1 MSQTTEYNRSRVGV
15 RVQTCYRGKERHR
28 PSHCNYSKLTHRCP
42 NSTYSRS
49 CNTRVFII
57 NLQVFDR
64 WETGK
69 SLDGVKSHLEYKGT
83 KLSVYLILHFMAELP
98 IRSSWTRSITVSW
111 SYCASVWSLGFRKTE
126 RKVRHSPWS
135 LEQSA
140 VKLHCFHKKQHHSDK
155 HINVSV
161 VIMGYNTVNHRVTV
175 AVSGVWPVISHTL
188 VECLQIMW

>member
-69 SLDGVKSHLEYKGT
+69 SLDCVKSHLEYKGT

-98 IRSSWTRSITVSW
+98 YAPVELAPSLSPGLTVARCGAWGLEKQRGKSDTVPEVWSSLQLNSTVFIKNNITV
-111 SYCASVWSLGFRKTE
+111 
-126 RKVRHSPWS
+126 
-135 LEQSA
+135 
-140 VKLHCFHKKQHHSDK
+140 
-155 HINVSV
+155 IN
-161 VIMGYNTVNHRVTV
+161 I
-175 AVSGVWPVISHTL
+175 
-188 VECLQIMW
+188 